1 MCGNPAIIAS
11 MERGVKT
18 SRSATRLRETVPTYA
33 EEARPPQ
40 PLGFR
45 VAVAD
50 RGRIVLPAEVRDR
63 LKIKDG
69 DSLTLSLEPD
79 GVIRLF
85 TAETWSQFGGSMET
99 RSITARRQMSSGP
112 AQSTA

>member
-85 TAETWSQFGGSMET
+85 TAETWTDTFIKMMQVSVHVSEIG
-99 RSITARRQMSSGP
+99 RAHV
-112 AQSTA
+112 